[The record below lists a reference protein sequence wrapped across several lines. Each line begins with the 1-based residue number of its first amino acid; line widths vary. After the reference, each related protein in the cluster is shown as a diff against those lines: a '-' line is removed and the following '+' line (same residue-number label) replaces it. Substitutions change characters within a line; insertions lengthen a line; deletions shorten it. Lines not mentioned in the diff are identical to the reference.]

1 MSINNLPNEVLFM
14 IFDHFNGFEE
24 LIRLSKV
31 SPRWFLVVL
40 LKFSKVKYLQLMD
53 KRQRDGDYIENNKLW
68 KNTRETLKS
77 HNLRDLLPNLRIMEV
92 PKDVFLRLRSPES
105 YDFRRLI
112 NEHPKIRGLIGL
124 YEPVEFGYNLENIEM
139 ISSDFKFEFKK
150 VFRPN
155 QLKQIRL
162 KQIYMSEFYQYVEYF
177 PSLKRLSL
185 TLYYDSAKPYNGPKL
200 LDLKILEFTPSS
212 WVNKLIGLHFMD
224 SCPNLQSAFLSYS
237 DESYFAK
244 NIVDESIKN
253 FNLRD
258 LVIENAYYLTW
269 TALRRILSKFPNLH
283 HLAIRGYIVEES
295 HVEEFFRLLPRIKL
309 IDSRKYDGFIRE
321 SADFLSKYCEKSNRP
336 IKIYYDC
343 EEEPNEWPQLVNT
356 GDRICY
362 GFDFMKHCFYKTWDS
377 LPHLL
382 DE

>member
-200 LDLKILEFTPSS
+200 LDLKSS
-212 WVNKLIGLHFMD
+212 N
-224 SCPNLQSAFLSYS
+224 SLQTYM
-237 DESYFAK
+237 
-244 NIVDESIKN
+244 
-253 FNLRD
+253 
-258 LVIENAYYLTW
+258 AYYLTW

-362 GFDFMKHCFYKTWDS
+362 GFDFMKHLSNCFGGNYG
-377 LPHLL
+377 
-382 DE
+382 

>member
-1 MSINNLPNEVLFM
+1 MSINNLPNECLFM
-14 IFDHFNGFEE
+14 IFDHFNGFDE

-53 KRQRDGDYIENNKLW
+53 KRQRDGDYIENDKLW

-77 HNLRDLLPNLRIMEV
+77 HNLRDLFPNLRIMEV
-92 PKDVFLRLRSPES
+92 PKDVFLRLES

-112 NEHPKIRGLIGL
+112 NEHPKIKGLIGL
-124 YEPVEFGYNLENIEM
+124 YEPVENRYNLENIEM

-212 WVNKLIGLHFMD
+212 WVNRLIGLYFMD
-224 SCPNLQSAFLSYS
+224 SCPNLQSAFLYYS
-237 DESYFAK
+237 DNGGYTK
-244 NIVDESIKN
+244 DTVNESIKN

-258 LVIENAYYLTW
+258 LVIVHSHHLTW
-269 TALRRILSKFPNLH
+269 SSLRKILAKFPNLH
-283 HLAIRGYIVEES
+283 HFAIRGWYLIEDN
-295 HVEEFFRLLPRIKL
+295 HVEELVKLLPKIKL
-309 IDSRKYDGFIRE
+309 LDFRKCENITQR
-321 SADFLSKYCEKSNRP
+321 SADFLAKYCAKSKRS

-343 EEEPNEWPQLVNT
+343 EEEPIEWPKLNT
-356 GDRICY
+356 PQELIVY
-362 GFDFMKHCFYKTWDS
+362 GFDFMKHCFFKTWDS
-377 LPHLL
+377 LPHLI